1 MTAVFGAMVNSN
13 VAVGDVLADSG
24 YSHPGPRALGAAHA
38 GHGGE
43 PRRRPPSPR
52 PGHSGDPSRGDRL
65 ERRPLLPRHPVRPLS
80 PRTPGP
86 GGDEEDTAAHDAKA
100 AELAHYKLGRIT
112 SDDPDGYSRV
122 MCPAAM
128 GKVRCPLRRASM
140 DLALTRPEV
149 QDPPEHRP
157 ACCTQ
162 VTITVGPSVNAK
174 TAQKHDYPS
183 PAHRRSYARRS
194 ASERTNSTVKDP
206 ATTDISRGWCR
217 VLGLT
222 PITLFVVCAFVV
234 RNQRIIESFE
244 QHQQEDE
251 RRAARGLAPRTRRRR
266 RQCRRSRQCRQRTAV
281 IDRVRGIRDPRL
293 VAFSTYGRPRLTIS
307 VGVTVNR
314 CHTQR

>member
-1 MTAVFGAMVNSN
+1 MVANESGPAVPEVARRVHLTSCHVDPVPSVTAVFGAMVNSN

-24 YSHPGPRALGAAHA
+24 YSHRVPEHWALPMRAMGASLVVDLHPHDRGTRGTHQGAIA
-38 GHGGE
+38 WNGALYC
-43 PRRRPPSPR
+43 PATPSALF
-52 PGHSGDPSRGDRL
+52 RL
-65 ERRPLLPRHPVRPLS
+65 EPLARGAS
-80 PRTPGP
+80 
-86 GGDEEDTAAHDAKA
+86 EEDTAAHDAKA

-266 RQCRRSRQCRQRTAV
+266 RVSVA
-281 IDRVRGIRDPRL
+281 DL
-293 VAFSTYGRPRLTIS
+293 VSAANAPP
-307 VGVTVNR
+307 
-314 CHTQR
+314 